1 MNLETS
7 RSAPDQGPVTR
18 LEVVLS
24 SAFFGLMVA
33 IAVATFFSTGAML
46 NAQSREAA
54 LVAVLA
60 LCVAVGGILVRGK
73 FALNGEHS

>member
-7 RSAPDQGPVTR
+7 QSTPDQGPVTH
-18 LEVVLS
+18 LEVVLG
-24 SAFFGLMVA
+24 SAFFGLMVT
-33 IAVATFFSTGAML
+33 IAASTFFSPSALL
-46 NAQSREAA
+46 NEQGREAA

>member
-7 RSAPDQGPVTR
+7 RSAQNQGPVTH
-18 LEVVLS
+18 LEIVLG

-33 IAVATFFSTGAML
+33 SAAIFFSTGALL
-46 NAQSREAA
+46 NEQSREAA

-60 LCVAVGGILVRGK
+60 LCVAVGGILVRGR